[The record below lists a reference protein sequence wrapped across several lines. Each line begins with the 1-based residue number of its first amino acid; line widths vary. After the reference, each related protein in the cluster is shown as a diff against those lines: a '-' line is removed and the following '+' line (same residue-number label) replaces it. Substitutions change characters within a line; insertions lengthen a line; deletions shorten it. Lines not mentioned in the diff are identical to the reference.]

1 MKRIINWSIFILL
14 MLILLGKMSN
24 WVFNYS
30 KEVNEI
36 LTTIMFCAIGISY
49 LFGAFAY
56 SNRWYRV
63 VFALCGIYLISMNF
77 VERTIVLTII
87 GITCLVTPMI
97 LARFDK
103 SDPEE
108 VIE

>member
-1 MKRIINWSIFILL
+1 MKKLIHRIIFILI
-14 MLILLGKMSN
+14 MLILLGKISN
-24 WVFNYS
+24 WIFDFPD
-30 KEVNEI
+30 EVNEI
-36 LTTIMFCAIGISY
+36 LNTIMFCTIGIAY
-49 LFGAFAY
+49 LIGAFAY
-56 SNRWYRV
+56 SNPWYRV

-77 VERTIVLTII
+77 VERTIILTII
-87 GITCLVTPMI
+87 GIICLVTPMI